1 MKTVTEKKIQKF
13 NTEFF
18 KGKSILVFDIETNA
32 IDNFITLQGLKTIH
46 CISVKDFWTG
56 ENIGYKPNEIEK
68 ALDRLREADYIV
80 GHNIIDFDIPA
91 IKKQYPKWRHKGVP
105 IDTKLLG
112 QLIIPDIIDR
122 DMRVINKGLMEFKTK
137 IRKLKSWQMEQY
149 KKFKKPEQRK
159 KFLSNIIFPSHLIGK
174 YSLESWGFRIGEL
187 KQTSFKGANCWDK
200 FTSDMLYYCKQDV
213 EVTHKLF
220 KTFVSDK
227 YCTSV
232 AAFELEHQFAEIIYE
247 QERCG
252 VVFDI
257 ERAKKLEDYLT
268 KEFLKLENKL
278 RDEFLIAMKPV
289 YAKELIEPFIP
300 KKDNKAKGYR
310 AGCEV
315 TRVKYVPFTP
325 SPMQIAERLV
335 KKYKNNP
342 KYEADIKY
350 LEAYQDEKE
359 NKEEGSKNVLKLD
372 EDALVKLTFPEIP
385 LLVDYLTIR
394 KRLGQLTS
402 GKQALIKAVNPI
414 TKRIHGTVNTA
425 GTVSGR
431 CSHTS
436 PNLGQV
442 PTKDAKWGGAE
453 FRACFTPA
461 DKMVQVGADAAA
473 LEFRCFAH
481 AVRNKDLVETVCNGK
496 KEDGTDIHTVN
507 MRLLELSPEIDST
520 GQGGRDKAKTFI
532 YAFIYGGGDAKL
544 GSIVGKG
551 AAAGKELRTVFLKN
565 LTGLN
570 PLLKKI
576 KEILS
581 KQDYLTGLDG
591 RKLKVRQEYAAI
603 NLLLQSAGA
612 LIMKRCLI
620 TLDRIL
626 KEKGYKKGIDFN
638 FILNIHDEIQA
649 EVRPEIVE
657 EYTVSCKEAMKEAE
671 TYFKFFCPLDIDV
684 KTGNNWCECH

>member
-1 MKTVTEKKIQKF
+1 METVTEKKNQKF
-13 NTEFF
+13 NKEFF
-18 KGKSILVFDIETNA
+18 TNKSILVFDIETNG
-32 IDNFITLQGLKTIH
+32 INNFITLDGLKTIH
-46 CISVKDFWTG
+46 CISIKDFWTG
-56 ENIGYKPNEIEK
+56 ENIGYKPNQIEE

-80 GHNIIDFDIPA
+80 GHNIIGFDIPA
-91 IKKQYPKWRHKGVP
+91 IKKMYPKWRHKGVP

-112 QLIIPDIIDR
+112 QLIIPDIIER
-122 DMRVINKGLMEFKTK
+122 DMKVINKGLMEFKTK
-137 IRKLKSWQMEQY
+137 TRKLKSWQMEQY
-149 KKFKKPEQRK
+149 RKLKKPEQRK
-159 KFLSNIIFPSHLIGK
+159 KFLSNLIFPSHLIGK

-187 KQTSFKGANCWDK
+187 KQTSFKSANCWDK
-200 FTSDMLYYCKQDV
+200 FTNEMLYYCKQDV
-213 EVTHKLF
+213 EVTDRLLRNF
-220 KTFVSDK
+220 ISEK

-232 AAFELEHQFAEIIYE
+232 AAFELEHQFAAIIHE

-252 VVFDI
+252 VVFDVD
-257 ERAKKLEDYLT
+257 RAKKLEDYLT
-268 KEFLKLENKL
+268 KEFLILENKL
-278 RDEFLIAMKPV
+278 RNEFLVAIKPV
-289 YAKELIEPFIP
+289 SAKELVIPFVP
-300 KKDNKAKGYR
+300 KKDNKAKGYK

-315 TRVKYVPFTP
+315 TRIKYVPFTP
-325 SPMQIAERLV
+325 SPMQIAERLI
-335 KKYKNNP
+335 KKYKDNP
-342 KYEADIKY
+342 KYKADIEY
-350 LEAYQDEKE
+350 LAAYQEEKE

-402 GKQALIKAVNPI
+402 GKQALLKAVLSDG
-414 TKRIHGTVNTA
+414 RIHGTVNTA

-453 FRACFTPA
+453 FRACFIPS
-461 DKMVQVGADAAA
+461 KGMKQVGADAAA

-481 AVRNKDLVETVCNGK
+481 AVRNKELVETVCNGK

-507 MRLLELSPEIDST
+507 MRLLELSPEVDST

-551 AAAGKELRTVFLKN
+551 AAAGKELRAVFLKN
-565 LTGLN
+565 LTGLD

-581 KQDYLTGLDG
+581 KQNYLTGLDG

-657 EYTVSCKEAMKEAE
+657 DYSISCKEAMKEAE
-671 TYFKFFCPLDIDV
+671 VYFKFFCPLEIDV
-684 KTGNNWCECH
+684 KEGDNWLDTH